1 MKPKFLPSAQLS
13 GPLATLILMIPSM
26 HSAFAANRWWDGG
39 SGNWSGGSTGL
50 TKWSTVFN
58 ATTPDPG
65 SAPGINDDLFFNI
78 TTANTAGNTL
88 SFANG
93 NRSAKSITFN
103 TSGVSNFRGGGNSGV
118 NVSLTLGGGG
128 ITLNSGAGAVDVG
141 QTPSSF
147 GIIRVVLNADQTW
160 TNNSSNTLTVTGAI
174 SGAGRSL
181 TKAGSGNIR
190 LEGVST
196 YSGIT
201 ELTGGTLTIGSAASI
216 ANTSAIILG
225 ASTTLNVSAV
235 SGGFGLGA
243 AQTLSGSGVVSGA
256 ISVAGTLSP
265 GSSPGIL
272 STGSQTWVNG
282 GDYNFQMLDATG
294 TAGTGSDQISVT
306 GALDLTSLSAAGFSI
321 NLWSLAATGPDVDG
335 DALNFNSSLNQS
347 WTILTTTGGITGFD
361 EADFTVNVSANNG
374 TSGFSNALGGGS
386 FSVSA
391 DANNLF
397 LNFNAIPEPSVV
409 LLGGMGCLML
419 LRRRR

>member
-1 MKPKFLPSAQLS
+1 V
-13 GPLATLILMIPSM
+13 I
-26 HSAFAANRWWDGG
+26 
-39 SGNWSGGSTGL
+39 
-50 TKWSTVFN
+50 
-58 ATTPDPG
+58 
-65 SAPGINDDLFFNI
+65 
-78 TTANTAGNTL
+78 
-88 SFANG
+88 
-93 NRSAKSITFN
+93 
-103 TSGVSNFRGGGNSGV
+103 
-118 NVSLTLGGGG
+118 
-128 ITLNSGAGAVDVG
+128 
-141 QTPSSF
+141 
-147 GIIRVVLNADQTW
+147 LNADQTW
-160 TNNSSNTLTVTGAI
+160 ANNSSNTLTVTGAI

-181 TKAGSGNIR
+181 TKAGTGNIR
-190 LEGVST
+190 LEGAST

-201 ELTGGTLTIGSAASI
+201 ELTGGTLTLGSAASI